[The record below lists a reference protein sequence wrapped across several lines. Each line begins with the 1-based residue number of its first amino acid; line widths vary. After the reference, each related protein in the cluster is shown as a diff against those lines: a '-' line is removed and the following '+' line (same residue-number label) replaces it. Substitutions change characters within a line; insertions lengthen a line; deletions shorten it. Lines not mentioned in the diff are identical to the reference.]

1 MLRAPDFLSVLL
13 PSGLIIAYN
22 ERLLITTLET
32 KEQKMTRYT
41 YVITRTGNQEPIVT
55 GEAYSLAECVK
66 LLIATQTRWGNT
78 YNTYQL
84 VINDSELLRYSS
96 EVLRF
101 NADSGEF
108 QVQITDYCLK
118 IRERYL
124 VNFAGEVV
132 ATLETEPYGVDG
144 QREALSRWASAD

>member
-13 PSGLIIAYN
+13 LSRLIIAYN
-22 ERLLITTLET
+22 ERLLISTLET

-41 YVITRTGNQEPIVT
+41 YVITRTGNIEMIAT
-55 GEAYSLAECVK
+55 GEVYSLAECVK
-66 LLIATQTRWGNT
+66 RLISIQTRWGNT

-124 VNFAGEVV
+124 VNFAGEIVS
-132 ATLETEPYGVDG
+132 TLEIEPYDVSG